1 VPWLPGQP
9 DEEPLQGAQRGV
21 ERRLAEAILGPNAR
35 LVREA
40 CLEAL
45 RLLDVE
51 RFEVAEPGIGFD
63 YLCGPPSEGQQ
74 LACLVPFEITGT
86 IFRGDDSQ
94 AQTTSIRKRS
104 CVVQAAVHD
113 VLNDELP

>member
-1 VPWLPGQP
+1 MGLGDPRLPGRQVEIFGIGVRHPGLVPWLPGQP

-21 ERRLAEAILGPNAR
+21 ARRLAEAILGPNAR

-51 RFEVAEPGIGFD
+51 RFEVAEPGIGFEPIQSLRD
-63 YLCGPPSEGQQ
+63 AVERR
-74 LACLVPFEITGT
+74 LAEALGL
-86 IFRGDDSQ
+86 D
-94 AQTTSIRKRS
+94 
-104 CVVQAAVHD
+104 
-113 VLNDELP
+113 